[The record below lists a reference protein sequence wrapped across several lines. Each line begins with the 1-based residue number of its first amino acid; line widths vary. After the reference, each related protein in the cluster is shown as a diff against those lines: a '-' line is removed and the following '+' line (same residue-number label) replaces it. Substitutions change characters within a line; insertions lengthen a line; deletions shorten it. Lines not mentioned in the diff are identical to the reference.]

1 MRKTS
6 LYALIMLLAFSLSG
20 CGDKK
25 SDDKNE
31 SNEIVSSDEKTE
43 APDEDKKTDSKEDS
57 ETKESQDGSIN
68 DFSPKFYLGNIEWD
82 SEKDL
87 SQIPIYGPNV
97 TMPITKEDME
107 VFAPYQVLASSSPLE
122 ENGIY
127 FTYDELYN
135 AVKDWGKISYN
146 YIYTKQYDD
155 AEMEDPNPEFNTGN
169 LVINEESKCETLG
182 KAFDTGDWM
191 IESVTEA
198 SSGRALFSA
207 FGLSEDI
214 TGDAAYQWVIDNLGT
229 PSYIIFKT
237 EDVERAKTGDTS
249 WFLGYEFVYERED
262 YVLSV
267 YLCEYW
273 NDGDFMYNE
282 VMSVKYYNPASWFNR
297 LEDDEELEQEK
308 GEDYYTTYYIA
319 IPEGTH
325 NTIQP

>member
-1 MRKTS
+1 MRKIS
-6 LYALIMLLAFSLSG
+6 LYALVMIMVLSLSG
-20 CGDKK
+20 CGDKE
-25 SDDKNE
+25 SDKKDDI
-31 SNEIVSSDEKTE
+31 SQITSSDEKTE
-43 APDEDKKTDSKEDS
+43 ASNEE
-57 ETKESQDGSIN
+57 KESESDTDETQTESIN
-68 DFSPKFYLGNIEWD
+68 DFSPKFYLGNIQWGE
-82 SEKDL
+82 EKDL
-87 SQIPIYGPNV
+87 SQIPIYGPNT
-97 TMPITKEDME
+97 TMPITKEDMD

-122 ENGIY
+122 EDGIY
-127 FTYDELYN
+127 LTYDELYD
-135 AVKDWGKISYN
+135 VTKDWGKISYN
-146 YIYTKQYDD
+146 NIHTKQYKD
-155 AEMEDPNPEFNTGN
+155 AELEDPNPEFDTGN
-169 LVINEESKCETLG
+169 LMINEHSESATLG
-182 KAFDTGDWM
+182 EAFDEGNWM
-191 IESVTEA
+191 IDSVTES

-237 EDVERAKTGDTS
+237 EDVEQAISGDTS

-282 VMSVKYYNPASWFNR
+282 VMSVKYYNPVSWYNR
-297 LEDDEELEQEK
+297 LAYDEELEIEK